1 MDAKTPR
8 SRPGALPPG
17 RLQQFVDYVA
27 DAARRAGYDI
37 DSPRGGGKTQ
47 LARDSGISLP
57 TISRFLLGERS
68 IEPSSFEGLAR
79 AIRVPVREL
88 LVRGGVVSSESLP
101 EWPES
106 AVRSRPITPS
116 EAAAE
121 LGITDPVNREM
132 FLAMVDRLR
141 RERQAQQNN
150 GGGGAV
156 AEA

>member
-1 MDAKTPR
+1 MDAKQTR
-8 SRPGALPPG
+8 SRAGGLPPG
-17 RLQQFVDYVA
+17 RLAAFAAYVA

-37 DSPRGGGKTQ
+37 DSPRGGGKTG
-47 LARDSGISLP
+47 LAKDAGIDPSTL
-57 TISRFLLGERS
+57 SRFLKSERS
-68 IEPSSFEGLAR
+68 IEPGSFEGLAR
-79 AIRVPVREL
+79 ALGVPVREL

-101 EWPES
+101 QWPES

-132 FLAMVDRLR
+132 FLAMVNRLR
-141 RERQAQQNN
+141 AERAATRDDA
-150 GGGGAV
+150 GGGAA